1 MSYPA
6 PIFSW
11 HANSKQLHPLMAFSR
26 ASQAT
31 EIDGSGLL
39 RTVNAGVP
47 RFEHDPLTGI
57 CKGLLVE
64 PSVTFLD
71 TNSEQLDSASWAK
84 NHLSV
89 TPNATTAP
97 DGATTADKLY
107 EDTAA
112 TAQHAVWLPNYSATN
127 VTLTGQVCVKA
138 AERTQITIYVSN
150 GTTHFLG
157 ASFDLATGLF
167 IAQRVYG
174 SGDYSGLTYTIEK
187 LPGGYY
193 LISITLNKS
202 AVNSNNIFTIELMK
216 DSNANYTGD
225 GVSGLYIWGAK
236 FYAGTGPTSYLP
248 TTAAGVT
255 RAADLCTVDVTQL
268 KRNGN
273 ALWSGKEG
281 TLVVEFQ
288 RKINVQAG
296 SYPGVCSLNTDS
308 SNRIS
313 ILLNGDS
320 QTVGCSARNSSGWQA
335 SLIAG
340 AFAKGSPGKVAFAFA
355 SSDFATAM
363 NGTIGQKSTSGVLP
377 SVTTLNVGFDGIS
390 NYLNGT
396 VKSLKLY
403 NRRIADADLVALS
416 SL

>member
-11 HANSKQLHPLMAFSR
+11 NANSKQLHPLMAFSR

-31 EIDGSGLL
+31 EIDGNGLI
-39 RTVNAGVP
+39 RTANAGVP

-64 PSVTFLD
+64 PAVTYLD
-71 TNSEQLDSASWAK
+71 TYSEQFDNAAWAK
-84 NHLSV
+84 NHISV
-89 TPNATTAP
+89 TPNVATAP

-150 GTTHFLG
+150 GTTHLLG
-157 ASFDLATGLF
+157 ASFDLATGAF
-167 IAQRVYG
+167 IAQRLYG

-193 LISITLNKS
+193 IISITLNKS
-202 AVNSNNIFTIELMK
+202 AVNSTNLFTVELMK
-216 DSNANYTGD
+216 DLSANYTGD
-225 GVSGLYIWGAK
+225 GTSGLYVWGAK
-236 FYAGTGPTSYLP
+236 LFVGVGPTSYLP
-248 TTAAGVT
+248 TTSSGVT
-255 RAADLCTVDVTQL
+255 RAADLCSVDLTQL

-273 ALWSGKEG
+273 ALWTGVQG
-281 TLVVEFQ
+281 TLVAEFN
-288 RKINVQAG
+288 RKIAVPVG
-296 SYPGVCSLNTDS
+296 SYPGVCSLMTDGN
-308 SNRIS
+308 NRINIS
-313 ILLNGDS
+313 LNGDAKI
-320 QTVGCSARNSSGWQA
+320 VGCSARTTSGWQT
-335 SLIAG
+335 SLTAG
-340 AFAKGSPGKVAFAFA
+340 AFSPGVLTKVAFAFSA
-355 SSDFATAM
+355 NDFSSAM
-363 NGTIGQKSTSGVLP
+363 NGVLGQKSSSGLLP
-377 SVTTLNVGFDGIS
+377 SVNTMYVGCGEIS
-390 NYLNGT
+390 NHLNG
-396 VKSLKLY
+396 VIRSVKLY
-403 NRRIADADLVALS
+403 NRRISDADLVALS